1 MCCHPTDTRM
11 ASIDIRHPHSLPPA
25 HARERVQEVAVIL
38 AERFGMQSQ
47 WNGDI
52 LGFTGAGVEGH
63 LALLPGEL
71 HFSAQLGFLL
81 AAMQGPIEQEVRR
94 VLDERFS

>member
-1 MCCHPTDTRM
+1 M

-25 HARERVQEVAVIL
+25 HARQRVQEVAEIL
-38 AERFGMQSQ
+38 AQRFGVRSD
-47 WNGDI
+47 WDGDI
-52 LGFTGAGVEGH
+52 LEFNGAGVEGH

-81 AAMQGPIEQEVRR
+81 AAMQGPIEKEVRR
-94 VLDERFS
+94 VLSERF

>member
-1 MCCHPTDTRM
+1 M
-11 ASIDIRHPHSLPPA
+11 ASIDIRHPHSLPPPQ
-25 HARERVQEVAVIL
+25 ARQRVQEVAEIL
-38 AERFGMQSQ
+38 SQRFGVSSE

-52 LGFTGAGVEGH
+52 LGFTGAGVQGH

-81 AAMQGPIEQEVRR
+81 AAMRGPIEQEVRR
-94 VLDERFS
+94 VLSERFY

>member
-1 MCCHPTDTRM
+1 M

-25 HARERVQEVAVIL
+25 HARQRVQEVAEIL
-38 AERFGMQSQ
+38 TQRFGVHSE
-47 WNGDI
+47 WDGDI
-52 LGFTGAGVEGH
+52 LGFSGMGVEGH

-81 AAMQGPIEQEVRR
+81 AAMQGSIEQEVRR
-94 VLDERFS
+94 VLAERFG